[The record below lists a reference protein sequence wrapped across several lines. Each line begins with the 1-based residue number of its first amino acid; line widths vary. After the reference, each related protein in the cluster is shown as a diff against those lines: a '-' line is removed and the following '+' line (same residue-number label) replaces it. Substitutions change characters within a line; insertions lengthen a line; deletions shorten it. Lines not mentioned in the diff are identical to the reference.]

1 MSVLVNCV
9 IGVIKVSK
17 YIYNIYKIIKYV
29 IYTVLMPMGENITCY
44 FFILNN
50 EFVRKMHIAIRKGG
64 GKNF

>member
-1 MSVLVNCV
+1 
-9 IGVIKVSK
+9 
-17 YIYNIYKIIKYV
+17 
-29 IYTVLMPMGENITCY
+29 MGENITCY